1 MLDDGIHVD
10 NVILSETLNRLV
22 VKLGRKI
29 RRLSKSR
36 DYKHSTVISH
46 SSYLVLPQQNL
57 NASFLAERP
66 QESGLVD
73 VESLDQRV
81 NVVLLQSPVEVALRL
96 LSDLSP

>member
-22 VKLGRKI
+22 VKLEKKDKETFQKP
-29 RRLSKSR
+29 RLRTFKFNF
-36 DYKHSTVISH
+36 T
-46 SSYLVLPQQNL
+46 SYLVLPQQNL